1 MPLLLDIHGGP
12 HGFVGNYFSLSHFYR
27 YALASQGWTVL
38 ALNPSGSGSY
48 GEAFANSICG
58 RWGEFDMPEHLAAI
72 DELVAEGIAHP
83 DLLAVAG
90 YSYGGYMAAWMIG
103 YSDRF
108 RAAVVGA
115 PIVNLESLHGTS
127 DIGMWYCFW
136 EMQGDIVSNRDRF
149 RRLSPVNYVDQ
160 VTTPTLILHGEAD
173 ERCPISQ
180 GEELFIGLL
189 AVGRVPVE
197 FVRYPESSHLFLS
210 SGWPRHRVDYH
221 RRVMSWLEHYVNS
234 QGSERKQNGE

>member
-1 MPLLLDIHGGP
+1 
-12 HGFVGNYFSLSHFYR
+12 
-27 YALASQGWTVL
+27 
-38 ALNPSGSGSY
+38 
-48 GEAFANSICG
+48 
-58 RWGEFDMPEHLAAI
+58 
-72 DELVAEGIAHP
+72 
-83 DLLAVAG
+83 
-90 YSYGGYMAAWMIG
+90 MIG
-103 YSDRF
+103 HSDRF
-108 RAAVVGA
+108 KAAVVGA

-127 DIGMWYCFW
+127 DIGMWYCPW
-136 EMQGDIVSNRDRF
+136 GMKGDIISNRDTF

-234 QGSERKQNGE
+234 QESERKQNGE